1 MPFTGTFSFSFVGT
15 SISPAGGAHSGIYLF
30 LAVLTARS
38 TVMTFEH
45 KGSSKADYNTRK
57 LCKEHRGT

>member
-15 SISPAGGAHSGIYLF
+15 SISCAGWAHSGIYLS
-30 LAVLTARS
+30 LAVLTARP

-45 KGSSKADYNTRK
+45 KG
-57 LCKEHRGT
+57 